1 MAEYIAPLKDM
12 NFVIRELADLDGIRQ
27 IADFADATDDVVDQI
42 LDGAAKFARD
52 VWGATNVSG
61 DLAGCRVEDKAVVVP
76 DGFAGVYEQFVEAGW
91 QSLEFSPEYDGMGLP
106 GLIAA
111 ATSEMWQ
118 SANLAF
124 SLCPLLTGGAIF
136 AIESH
141 ATDEL
146 KRLYLP
152 KMISGKWTGTMAL
165 TEPQAGSDLAA
176 VKTRAVVEDDH
187 YRLYGTKIFITW
199 GDQPFSENVVHLV
212 LARLADAPEGIHGV
226 SLFLIPKYRVNPDGS
241 LGARNDAYA
250 VSVEHK
256 LGIHAS
262 PTCVINF
269 GDGDG
274 AVGYLVGEENKGM
287 ACMFTMMNHARV
299 SVGIQGLAISERAYQ
314 QAVMYAKDR
323 VQGVAPGQ
331 DGRATIIQHAD
342 VRRMLMVMKSQVEA
356 MRAVAYVMA
365 AQWDI
370 ADHSADAAIRARAEA
385 RIEFI
390 TPVVKAWMTEIAQE
404 LTSLG
409 VQVHGG
415 MGYVEETGAAQHMRD
430 ARILTIYEGTTGIQA
445 LDLVGRKI
453 FGDSGKALQ
462 DLLGEMRSLD
472 PDLANGGEG
481 LVNLRENLTA
491 AVDEL
496 EQSVSWLLKNAPGDQ
511 NLPGTAAV
519 NLLMQI
525 GTVAGGWQ
533 MARAA
538 LAASRKLDNGDEQD
552 AAFYQA
558 KIITASFYFEHIMPR
573 SIAYARA
580 ATAGSESTM
589 AMPVDQF

>member
-1 MAEYIAPLKDM
+1 MAEYNAPLKDM

-27 IADFADATDDVVDQI
+27 IEQFADATDDIVDQI

-52 VWGATNVSG
+52 VWGASNVPG

-76 DGFAGVYEQFVEAGW
+76 DGFAEAYQQFVEAGW

-111 ATSEMWQ
+111 ATAEMFQ

-124 SLCPLLTGGAIF
+124 ALCPMLTGGAIF
-136 AIESH
+136 AIDSH

-152 KMISGKWTGTMAL
+152 KMISGEWTGTMAL
-165 TEPQAGSDLAA
+165 TEAQAGSDLAA
-176 VKTRAVVEDDH
+176 VKTRAIAEGDH
-187 YRLYGTKIFITW
+187 YRIHGTKIFITW
-199 GDQPFSENVVHLV
+199 GDQPFSDNVIHLV
-212 LARLADAPEGIHGV
+212 LARLPDAPDGIHGI
-226 SLFLIPKYRVNPDGS
+226 SLFLVPKYLLNPDGS
-241 LGARNDAYA
+241 LGERNDAYA

-262 PTCVINF
+262 PTCVISF
-269 GDGDG
+269 GDSDG
-274 AVGYLVGEENKGM
+274 AVAYLVGEENKGM

-299 SVGIQGLAISERAYQ
+299 GVGIQGLAISERAYQ
-314 QAVMYAKDR
+314 LARDFAKDR
-323 VQGVAPGQ
+323 VQGAAPGQ
-331 DGRATIIQHAD
+331 AGRASIIQHAD
-342 VRRMLMVMKSQVEA
+342 VRRMLMVMKSQIEA
-356 MRAVAYVMA
+356 MRAVAYVTA
-365 AQWDI
+365 AEWDI
-370 ADHSADAAIRARAEA
+370 VNHSAAADERDRAAE
-385 RIEFI
+385 RIAFV
-390 TPVVKAWMTEIAQE
+390 TPVVKAWMTEVAQE

-409 VQVHGG
+409 VQIHGG

-453 FGDSGKALQ
+453 FGDSGKALNALSK
-462 DLLGEMRSLD
+462 DMRAFD
-472 PDLANGGEG
+472 TELANTEYE
-481 LVNLRENLTA
+481 LDDIRKVLSA

-496 EQSVSWLLKNAPGDQ
+496 EQSVAWMFENAPGDQ
-511 NLPGTAAV
+511 NVPGAAAV

-525 GTVAGGWQ
+525 GTVIGGWQ

-538 LAASRKLDNGDEQD
+538 LAASRKLDTGDEQHV
-552 AAFYQA
+552 AFCKA
-558 KIITASFYFEHIMPR
+558 KIITARFYFEHIMPR

-589 AMPVDQF
+589 AMPEDLF

>member
-1 MAEYIAPLKDM
+1 MPEYNAPLKDM
-12 NFVIRELADLDGIRQ
+12 NFVVRELADLDGIRQ

-124 SLCPLLTGGAIF
+124 SLCPLLTSGAIF

-152 KMISGKWTGTMAL
+152 KMISGEWTGTMAL

-176 VKTRAVVEDDH
+176 VKTRAVIEDDH

-212 LARLADAPEGIHGV
+212 LARLEDAPEGIHGI

-241 LGARNDAYA
+241 LGERNDAYA

-269 GDGDG
+269 GDSDG

-287 ACMFTMMNHARV
+287 ACMFTMMNRARV

-323 VQGVAPGQ
+323 VQGTAPGQ

-365 AQWDI
+365 AQWDF

-472 PDLANGGEG
+472 PDFANGGEG
-481 LVNLRENLTA
+481 LVSIRENLTA

-496 EQSVSWLLKNAPGDQ
+496 EQSVSWLLKKAPGDQ

-538 LAASRKLDNGDEQD
+538 LAASRKLDKGDEQD

-558 KIITASFYFEHIMPR
+558 KIITTSFYFEHIMPR